1 MASAAGSSKR
11 GPFRAQ
17 GAKSAGP
24 AGNSADGAL
33 TSGGLANQ
41 PGILLGHA
49 AGGEQAVV
57 ASEAPFADAPAECG
71 IGQQRR
77 HPVGVAGLVIG
88 GDHQHIGHH
97 AGHVVAVTTGY
108 RAARGLDRTLFMKL
122 ATCQWIRD
130 HRHVILCGP
139 TGIGKSWLAC
149 ALCHKACREDFSV
162 LYHRVPRLFAALDLA
177 RVDLLILDNW
187 GPQVMTAD
195 HRRDLME
202 IVEDR
207 YGRGSLLITSQVPVD
222 RWHEIIGDPT
232 LADAILD
239 RIVHAAYRIDL
250 DGETLRKPERG
261 QELT

>member
-1 MASAAGSSKR
+1 MLNHPTLETLHALGLHGCATGFKALEADPAAAALSHAEWLALMLEHEVTHRRQKR
-11 GPFRAQ
+11 FTARAAR
-17 GAKSAGP
+17 AK
-24 AGNSADGAL
+24 L
-33 TSGGLANQ
+33 RQ
-41 PGILLGHA
+41 A
-49 AGGEQAVV
+49 ATVEDVN
-57 ASEAPFADAPAECG
+57 
-71 IGQQRR
+71 
-77 HPVGVAGLVIG
+77 
-88 GDHQHIGHH
+88 
-97 AGHVVAVTTGY
+97 Y
-108 RAARGLDRTLFMKL
+108 RAVRGLDRSLFVKL
-122 ATCQWIRD
+122 SSCQWIRD

-149 ALCHKACREDFSV
+149 ALGNQACREDFSV
-162 LYHRVPRLFAALDLA
+162 LYYRIPRLFAALDLA
-177 RVDLLILDNW
+177 RGDGRYAKLLASLARADLLILDDW
-187 GPQVMTAD
+187 GAQVMAPD

-207 YGRGSLLITSQVPVD
+207 YDRGSLLITSQVPVK